1 VVRALPFKLS
11 VCKMM
16 SSLSDYV
23 PYILAKFSS
32 YLLRPRPSKFQSTG
46 FVIVTSRKNH
56 LPCSHGSSASIPP
69 EIPTSYLVLCRSASG
84 KGVTWSH
91 STARCFPP
99 SFMARNTCPTNPP
112 SNQLYEASGDLVD
125 RDRRS
130 RWAGDGRERLAWTIA
145 KGNDR
150 PQHADTRGFTNDVI
164 WCQDLRRSWDDIIGE
179 PANSRREWKQKAMW
193 LAPSELLRS
202 QRLSERVDPYLIEFL
217 TPEIQESIRGG

>member
-69 EIPTSYLVLCRSASG
+69 EIPTSYLVYVGVLLGRESHGVIRLHGASRHPLWHG
-84 KGVTWSH
+84 IR
-91 STARCFPP
+91 AR
-99 SFMARNTCPTNPP
+99 RTHHPTNCTRHREIWWIGIGG
-112 SNQLYEASGDLVD
+112 L
-125 RDRRS
+125 
-130 RWAGDGRERLAWTIA
+130 AGPATVGR
-145 KGNDR
+145 G
-150 PQHADTRGFTNDVI
+150 
-164 WCQDLRRSWDDIIGE
+164 
-179 PANSRREWKQKAMW
+179 W
-193 LAPSELLRS
+193 LGP
-202 QRLSERVDPYLIEFL
+202 
-217 TPEIQESIRGG
+217 